1 MKNITFKRLLNKVLK
16 EDFEAKAEEVK
27 EKLYGK
33 QSRLDKNKNGRL
45 DAEDFRMLRK
55 SKKHE
60 VDESDMYDETTFNEP
75 GSSFDYVE
83 EGNLCECGG
92 EMREGECM
100 ECGMKEG
107 TIYEIE
113 VSTDEVDE
121 EETLYEIEV
130 STDEMEEGFLGNIF
144 SKKDEELESMMQ
156 EADDLAAETGKPH
169 YVMAGSYGRYV
180 TDNPSGK
187 SGEQIYST
195 EEFEEDEDTTLYE
208 VQIDENFKNNS
219 VLFTENQLIDLIE
232 EIAKKDKTN
241 IKKGKTHP
249 GLASYE
255 KVHKASGKEEN
266 DYMTS
271 FVKKIKDSLKGGSKG
286 TFETNPKHFPKGNGQ
301 LEKMSAKKYT
311 MSDAGNEFLDS
322 YMRPGMQDLVPD
334 EIEYDEKWVNDN
346 VKGSSRTG
354 NNPEWANAEKTDLG
368 DKIAKRMKD
377 KKFRKAKL
385 TAYRKSKQ
393 PITDGTGENSGSG
406 LNIKTESIS
415 NKEEKILNEEF
426 FRIKDLMSYDRK
438 TQ

>member
-1 MKNITFKRLLNKVLK
+1 M
-16 EDFEAKAEEVK
+16 
-27 EKLYGK
+27 
-33 QSRLDKNKNGRL
+33 
-45 DAEDFRMLRK
+45 
-55 SKKHE
+55 
-60 VDESDMYDETTFNEP
+60 
-75 GSSFDYVE
+75 SSFDYVE
-83 EGNLCECGG
+83 EGSICECGG
-92 EMREGECM
+92 EMKEGECM
-100 ECGMKEG
+100 ECGMREE

-113 VSTDEVDE
+113 VS
-121 EETLYEIEV
+121 
-130 STDEMEEGFLGNIF
+130 SDEMEEGFLGNIF

-156 EADDLAAETGKPH
+156 EADELATETGKPH

-187 SGEQIYST
+187 SSEQIYST
-195 EEFEEDEDTTLYE
+195 EEDEDTTLYE

-219 VLFTENQLIDLIE
+219 VLFTEDQLIDLIE

-249 GLASYE
+249 GLAAYE

-406 LNIKTESIS
+406 LNIKVESVS
-415 NKEEKILNEEF
+415 NKEEKVLNEEF

>member
-1 MKNITFKRLLNKVLK
+1 
-16 EDFEAKAEEVK
+16 
-27 EKLYGK
+27 
-33 QSRLDKNKNGRL
+33 
-45 DAEDFRMLRK
+45 MLRK

-83 EGNLCECGG
+83 EGSICECGG
-92 EMREGECM
+92 EMKEGECM
-100 ECGMKEG
+100 ECGMKEE

-113 VSTDEVDE
+113 VST
-121 EETLYEIEV
+121 
-130 STDEMEEGFLGNIF
+130 
-144 SKKDEELESMMQ
+144 
-156 EADDLAAETGKPH
+156 
-169 YVMAGSYGRYV
+169 
-180 TDNPSGK
+180 
-187 SGEQIYST
+187 
-195 EEFEEDEDTTLYE
+195 EEDEDTTLYE

-219 VLFTENQLIDLIE
+219 VLFTEDQLIDLIE

-249 GLASYE
+249 GLAAYE

-406 LNIKTESIS
+406 LNIKAESVS
-415 NKEEKILNEEF
+415 NKEEKVLNEEF

>member
-83 EGNLCECGG
+83 EGDVCECGG

-113 VSTDEVDE
+113 VSTDELEEDE
-121 EETLYEIEV
+121 TIYEIEV
-130 STDEMEEGFLGNIF
+130 STDEVE
-144 SKKDEELESMMQ
+144 
-156 EADDLAAETGKPH
+156 
-169 YVMAGSYGRYV
+169 
-180 TDNPSGK
+180 
-187 SGEQIYST
+187 
-195 EEFEEDEDTTLYE
+195 EEDETLYE

-219 VLFTENQLIDLIE
+219 VLFTEDQLIDLIE

-301 LEKMSAKKYT
+301 LAKMSAKKYT

-406 LNIKTESIS
+406 LNIKVEGIT